1 MFRIKICGITNVD
14 DARAAADGGADAVGF
29 NFFSKS
35 RRFVEPETAR
45 QVALALPPGIKR
57 VGVFVNHDAPEIIAI
72 KSFVGL
78 DAIQLHGAERA
89 EQLANLPA
97 DAILVRAYR
106 CGGDGLA
113 PLAHYLDGCRAAGR
127 SPDAV
132 LIDADAGSEF
142 GGTGRA
148 ADWTRITHERAMLG
162 GLPLILAGG
171 LTPAN
176 VAAAI
181 QAVRPAGVDVATG
194 VECLPGIKDRELMM
208 RFIEAARQGFS
219 AAATT

>member
-1 MFRIKICGITNVD
+1 
-14 DARAAADGGADAVGF
+14 
-29 NFFSKS
+29 
-35 RRFVEPETAR
+35 
-45 QVALALPPGIKR
+45 
-57 VGVFVNHDAPEIIAI
+57 
-72 KSFVGL
+72 
-78 DAIQLHGAERA
+78 
-89 EQLANLPA
+89 
-97 DAILVRAYR
+97 
-106 CGGDGLA
+106 
-113 PLAHYLDGCRAAGR
+113 
-127 SPDAV
+127 
-132 LIDADAGSEF
+132 
-142 GGTGRA
+142 
-148 ADWTRITHERAMLG
+148 MLG